1 MKIKQTMSDN
11 QNVIEIKQDFDRE
24 VTRCFEYA
32 EALEDLLNKKIKAQE
47 KDNLNRDHLKDLQKA
62 IVLLAMVVSLL
73 DEKS

>member
-1 MKIKQTMSDN
+1 MSDN
-11 QNVIEIKQDFDRE
+11 QNAIEIKQDFDKE
-24 VTRCFEYA
+24 VNRCFEYA

-62 IVLLAMVVSLL
+62 NVLLAMVVNLL

>member
-1 MKIKQTMSDN
+1 MSDN